1 MIHVLGIFQIIIIV
15 IDNTV
20 VTNTQDHADVKCYT
34 KPLID
39 IFTDICKGK
48 HKTKIIKYLRLF

>member
-1 MIHVLGIFQIIIIV
+1 MFLIIIIV

-20 VTNTQDHADVKCYT
+20 VTNTQDQADVKSYT

-48 HKTKIIKYLRLF
+48 HNKNIRKYLRLF

>member
-1 MIHVLGIFQIIIIV
+1 MEIFEIIIIV

-48 HKTKIIKYLRLF
+48 HKIK